1 MAFKMRKSPMQR
13 NFGVGSPAK
22 GLVRGIGPHNPAHK
36 AVGDDSDA
44 AHNLE
49 EFKKLDPPKPKPK
62 NPFEQETSP
71 LESGFIDDLKE
82 GFTKVKK
89 TIKNIPK
96 NIKKKYK
103 EYEDKELVRQMNA
116 GKTGTS
122 R

>member
-1 MAFKMRKSPMQR
+1 MKKSPMQR

-22 GLVRGIGPHNPAHK
+22 GLVRGLGPHNPAHK

-49 EFKKLDPPKPKPK
+49 EFKKLDPPKPERK

-71 LESGFIDDLKE
+71 NKNKI
-82 GFTKVKK
+82 TKKIKKVTK

-103 EYEDKELVRQMNA
+103 EYEDKKLVEQMTR
-116 GKTGTS
+116 GRTGVT